1 MMPLR
6 PYQNLAVESVYD
18 KWHEFKRVLVVMP
31 TGVGKTICF
40 AHIAAKESAA
50 GRRTLIL
57 AHRDELIRQAVDK
70 LHRATGVMA
79 TVEKAEET
87 SLGTLGNVVVGSVQ
101 TLMRQS
107 RLDRFAPNH
116 FQAIVVDECHHAL
129 SDSYQRVLSYF
140 ADHRVCGVT
149 ATPDRGDK
157 KNLGQYFEELA
168 YEYGLRDAIRDGW
181 LCRIAALTIPLKI
194 DLSSVRITAGD
205 YNEADLGNALD
216 PYLPHIADAIPA
228 DRKTLVFTPLCAT
241 AQKLQGFLNA
251 IGRQAFYASGEDRG
265 AMADWEAAGPGSVML
280 NAMLL
285 NEGYDHPP
293 IDCICVLRCTRSRPF
308 FAQMCGRGTRIH
320 PGKRNLLL
328 LDFLW
333 NTSTH
338 DLCHPC
344 NLVAGTPE
352 LADKM
357 EKAQEEAQVEM
368 DLDDLEKQAQSDVIR
383 EREEAL
389 AEKLRSQRNKKRRAI
404 DPVEFGISIAA
415 EDLVDYE
422 PMFAWEK
429 KQPTDGQLQTLAK
442 FGLAVE
448 DIPSRGYASKI
459 LERVIARSRHHMAS
473 PGQVALLRRFGYTDA
488 GQMNFKEAKKTIDG
502 IAANGWR
509 RPEPAE
515 IVF

>member
-1 MMPLR
+1 MQLR
-6 PYQNLAVESVYD
+6 HYQSAAVEAVYQ
-18 KWHEFKRVLVVMP
+18 KWREFRRVLMVLP
-31 TGVGKTICF
+31 TGTGKTICF
-40 AHIAAKESAA
+40 AHIATRESEA

-79 TVEKAEET
+79 AVEKAEET

-116 FQAIVVDECHHAL
+116 FDAIVVDECHHAL

-140 ADHRVCGVT
+140 ADARVCGVT

-157 KNLGQYFEELA
+157 KNLGQYFEALA

-181 LCRIAALTIPLKI
+181 LCRIAALTVPLKI
-194 DLSSVRITAGD
+194 DLSAVRITAGD
-205 YNEADLGNALD
+205 YNETDLGNALD

-228 DRKTLVFTPLCAT
+228 DRKTLIFTPLCET
-241 AQKLQGFLNA
+241 AKKLKGFLQE

-308 FAQMCGRGTRIH
+308 FAQMCGRGTRIY

-352 LADKM
+352 IAEKM
-357 EKAQEEAQVEM
+357 EKAQEEANGEM

-389 AEKLRSQRNKKRRAI
+389 AEILRSQRNKKRTMI
-404 DPVEFGISIAA
+404 DPVEFGISIAD
-415 EDLVDYE
+415 EDILDYE
-422 PMFAWEK
+422 PLFAWEHKAPTEIQLK
-429 KQPTDGQLQTLAK
+429 KLAE
-442 FGLAVE
+442 FGLAV
-448 DIPSRGYASKI
+448 DAIPNRGYASKL
-459 LERVIARSRHHMAS
+459 LERAYARSSQRLAR
-473 PGQVALLRRFGYTDA
+473 PRQVALLHKYGYTNA
-488 GQMNFKEAKKTIDG
+488 AQMNFKEADKTIKG
-502 IAANGWR
+502 IAANGWQ